1 VTFADAVP
9 SCDACRKL
17 IGVDEGASS
26 GDIKRAYHQKALESH
41 PDKNPDDSMA
51 QENFMRVQGCYEAL
65 TKSKCTDSNWNYGD
79 AFDFRDED
87 SSFSFNF
94 TFSEFIEALR
104 QDPDVDRIITEFMG
118 FLLSATCFASLFFC
132 CGCGMVLFRILVAF
146 LIYTCGAGI
155 FLSSFTSFNSSHA
168 PDL

>member
-1 VTFADAVP
+1 MQITYLVSYAAALFLAFVTFADAVP

-65 TKSKCTDSNWNYGD
+65 TKSKCTG
-79 AFDFRDED
+79 
-87 SSFSFNF
+87 SFNHAA
-94 TFSEFIEALR
+94 TNWSYLR
-104 QDPDVDRIITEFMG
+104 
-118 FLLSATCFASLFFC
+118 C
-132 CGCGMVLFRILVAF
+132 
-146 LIYTCGAGI
+146 
-155 FLSSFTSFNSSHA
+155 
-168 PDL
+168 

>member
-1 VTFADAVP
+1 MSIVHLALYTAAVFLAFLSVVDAVP

-65 TKSKCTDSNWNYGD
+65 TKSKCTG
-79 AFDFRDED
+79 
-87 SSFSFNF
+87 SFNHAATTRF
-94 TFSEFIEALR
+94 CSSNN
-104 QDPDVDRIITEFMG
+104 FM
-118 FLLSATCFASLFFC
+118 CY
-132 CGCGMVLFRILVAF
+132 R
-146 LIYTCGAGI
+146 
-155 FLSSFTSFNSSHA
+155 
-168 PDL
+168 